1 VSVEGDE
8 RIGLRI
14 ARYRDLAGL
23 TQQQLGDGVGKTQ
36 SYIAMIESG
45 KRRVAT
51 RELLIALA
59 ETLRVPISDLTRQPD
74 QAIANGRDRV
84 IHTAVPEIRAAL
96 DGAEGPSGRSLEMI
110 SRDTETAMIA
120 RMACD
125 YPALATI
132 LPDLIRDTRWHA
144 ERDRRPHLVGL
155 NVRVCV
161 TAAIA
166 LRPLGYLDLAVRF
179 AERAQQAA
187 SQVADPVLMAAADYT
202 AAQACLAGGMRS
214 QQSRSWGIAREAAS
228 RITSLNSDD
237 ARVWYGMTHLQAA
250 LSAAALG
257 RAGDIETHLAE
268 ADDVAATVPADRWV
282 QDFSPANVSIWRLA
296 IALERKDADI
306 AVAAVRS
313 ADLAGLRTRQRR
325 ARFYGDAGR
334 AYFLAGSPDD
344 AVVAFLTA
352 LEISPTDVRSRVV
365 IRDITSQMVLSGH
378 RSPHLHALTAQL
390 RIDPLGL
397 AHA

>member
-1 VSVEGDE
+1 MDGNE
-8 RIGLRI
+8 RFGLRI

-23 TQQQLGDGVGKTQ
+23 TQQQLADGVGKAQ
-36 SYIAMIESG
+36 SYIAMIERG

-59 ETLRVPISDLTRQPD
+59 ETLRVPVGELTRQPS
-74 QAIANGRDRV
+74 QANVDGRDQV
-84 IHTAVPEIRAAL
+84 IHRAVPAIRAAL
-96 DGAEGPSGRSLEMI
+96 DGADSSTGRPLEMT
-110 SRDTETAMIA
+110 SRDTETALIA

-125 YPALATI
+125 YPALARL
-132 LPDLIRDTRWHA
+132 LPDLIRDTQWLA
-144 ERDRRPHLVGL
+144 EHDGGPHVVGL

-179 AERAQQAA
+179 AERAQRAA
-187 SQVADPVLMAAADYT
+187 AQVADPVLMAAADFT

-228 RITSLNSDD
+228 RMTSLNSDD
-237 ARVWYGMTHLQAA
+237 ARVWYGMSHLQAA

-257 RAGDIETHLAE
+257 RTGDIETHLAE
-268 ADDVAATVPADRWV
+268 ADDVAATGPADHWV
-282 QDFSPANVSIWRLA
+282 QDFSSANVSIWRLA
-296 IALERKDADI
+296 IALERRDPDA
-306 AVAAVRS
+306 AVAAVQS

-334 AYFLAGSPDD
+334 AYFLAGRLDN
-344 AVVAFLTA
+344 AIAALLTA
-352 LEISPTDVRSRVV
+352 LAISPTDVRSRAV
-365 IRDITSQMVLSGH
+365 IRDIASQMVMTGH
-378 RSPHLHALTAQL
+378 RSPHLHTLTAQL

-397 AHA
+397 SEA